1 MKELQGKSKKLSIL
15 IKVEPPTKS
24 IYNGCTPFEI
34 KVYECV
40 TKIPRGQTRSYKW
53 VAKKI
58 GNPKATRA
66 VAQALKHNPW
76 PFIIPCHRVVNSD
89 GTIGGYV
96 YGTSLKQLLLSLE
109 RK

>member
-1 MKELQGKSKKLSIL
+1 MKKLQGRSKKF
-15 IKVEPPTKS
+15 S
-24 IYNGCTPFEI
+24 IYNGCTAFEI
-34 KVYECV
+34 EVYECV
-40 TKIPRGQTRSYKW
+40 SKIPTGQTRSYKW
-53 VAKKI
+53 IAKRI

-76 PFIIPCHRVVNSD
+76 PIIIPCHRVINSD

-96 YGTSLKQLLLSLE
+96 LGVSLKRFLLSLE